1 MTAES
6 AEAGA
11 GWQGALL
18 TRRIAE
24 AVDFAVRA
32 HGTQVRKG
40 THIPYV
46 SHLLGVAGLVFEG
59 GGDEDQVIAG
69 LLHDVL
75 EDTPATPAQI
85 VTAFGQRVADIV
97 EACSD
102 TQTKPKPPWFQR
114 KQRYL
119 DHLKDAPP
127 DVLLVSLAD
136 KLHNARALLLDL
148 RTEGPHVFNRFNAG
162 PGDTL
167 WYYQKLAAIF
177 SARCPGPLAAEL
189 ARVVSDLHDEV
200 SEANA

>member
-11 GWQGALL
+11 GWQGPLL

-24 AVDFAVRA
+24 ALDFAVRA

-40 THIPYV
+40 TRIPYI
-46 SHLLGVAGLVFEG
+46 SHPLGVAGLVFEG

-75 EDTPATPAQI
+75 EDTPVTPTQI
-85 VTAFGQRVADIV
+85 LAAFGPRVADIV

-102 TQTKPKPPWFQR
+102 TQEQPKPPWLQR
-114 KQRYL
+114 KQTYL
-119 DHLKDAPP
+119 AHLQKAPP

-148 RTEGPHVFNRFNAG
+148 RTEGPDVFNKFNAG
-162 PGDTL
+162 LHNTL
-167 WYYQKLAAIF
+167 WYYQELTTVF
-177 SARCPGPLAAEL
+177 TRHCPGPLAEEL
-189 ARVVSDLHDEV
+189 ARVVSALCAEGSAASH
-200 SEANA
+200 